1 MALNQRQI
9 PRPSDFLGQ
18 GRPNMDIKHPQVL
31 TTGRKTDYALDPSA
45 SMGSRKAGNPPP
57 HTLTGWARGCGDS
70 GPALPSRPGPPP
82 PHRAPPARCPS
93 LHRWPWR
100 LREDLLEGVTTK
112 CGTVTGGTP
121 WPQGRAGVAHGSFRA
136 RRRYEKPFPRDDHN
150 DFSARAPADPMSS
163 CGSLAGA
170 QRVPEPFLPVSKHAG
185 RLGGKGWRGRNS
197 IPPVHGLWT
206 ELYTARPGPQSVS
219 GERNMRPHLPST
231 KHSSSSRPTPR
242 LRPALTL
249 RTLSL

>member
-112 CGTVTGGTP
+112 CGTVTGGTRLAASP
-121 WPQGRAGVAHGSFRA
+121 GHRGEQGWLTALSEQGDGMRS
-136 RRRYEKPFPRDDHN
+136 PFHE
-150 DFSARAPADPMSS
+150 MTIMT
-163 CGSLAGA
+163 SL
-170 QRVPEPFLPVSKHAG
+170 PG
-185 RLGGKGWRGRNS
+185 RLL
-197 IPPVHGLWT
+197 IPC
-206 ELYTARPGPQSVS
+206 
-219 GERNMRPHLPST
+219 PHAAPWLVPSECR
-231 KHSSSSRPTPR
+231 SPSCP
-242 LRPALTL
+242 
-249 RTLSL
+249 